1 MNQEKIGK
9 FIREKRK
16 EKDLT
21 QEELAS
27 ILRVSNRTVSK
38 WENGVCLPDY
48 SIINELCSSLD
59 ISINEFLSGE
69 ELDDDSYQKKL
80 EENMIKSITYKVRK
94 NNRKMFFIIAI
105 VLVLISL
112 IGFGIKHVMFYYENE
127 TEEMIKQRQTDLS
140 TRKIINEKITQNNLA
155 NQKVGD
161 DFNGY
166 NIYIPEVFKLENDIS
181 KLGLL
186 GNSDCRVFF
195 NNFRRDDE
203 GYNTYDGL
211 IRVCTRDRFYEET
224 QIEEFDSYLDDKVDL
239 NYYGNQKKYLEMKD
253 VNIFSSKKDITMY
266 SFLVNEFSRTCY
278 DENDSSLVHCG
289 NLETHLFEGERK
301 LKDENSLKGYYEYVK
316 EDNHQYVLLY
326 GLYNRVDY
334 YKKSKGYGKT
344 LSSYK
349 IEIFDKKNVLSE
361 EEIKKIINSFAPITN
376 EIDF

>member
-27 ILRVSNRTVSK
+27 ILRVSNRTISK

-48 SIINELCSSLD
+48 SIINELCSNLD

-80 EENMIKSITYKVRK
+80 EENMIKSITYKVRR
-94 NNRKMFFIIAI
+94 NNRKIFFIIAI

-127 TEEMIKQRQTDLS
+127 IDEMIKQRQNDLNN
-140 TRKIINEKITQNNLA
+140 RKIINEKITQNNLA
-155 NQKVGD
+155 NQKIGE

-166 NIYIPEVFKLENDIS
+166 NIYIPEGFKLENDIT
-181 KLGLL
+181 KMGFLV
-186 GNSDCRVFF
+186 NSECRIFY
-195 NNFRRDDE
+195 NNLRKADE
-203 GYNTYDGL
+203 GYNTYDGY
-211 IRVCTRDRFYEET
+211 IRACTNDRFYEES
-224 QIEEFDSYLDDKVDL
+224 QIDVYDSYLDETVDL

-253 VNIFSSKKDITMY
+253 VNIFSSKKDIMMY
-266 SFLVNEFSRTCY
+266 NFLVNEFSRACY
-278 DENDSSLVHCG
+278 DDNNSLIPCG
-289 NLETHLFEGERK
+289 NLETHLFEGEGK
-301 LKDENSLKGYYEYVK
+301 LKDDNYLKGYYEYMK
-316 EDNHQYVLLY
+316 KDNSQYVLLY

-334 YKKSKGYGKT
+334 YKQTKGYGKT
-344 LSSYK
+344 PSSYK